1 MSKTLEVMAAA
12 VQQKPHS
19 FQFIRKATGLT
30 MTDEE
35 FRAMAE
41 SDTGRFKLVRFLASD
56 DEGTRIRPGRP
67 GVGLEETSGRLS
79 DAFVPRLDSAAGR
92 PEPAAQGPRSR

>member
-1 MSKTLEVMAAA
+1 VSKTVEVMAAA

-30 MTDEE
+30 ITDDE
-35 FRAMAE
+35 FRAMAR
-41 SDTGRFKLVRFLASD
+41 SDKGRFKLVRFVARN

-67 GVGLEETSGRLS
+67 GVGLRKRQE
-79 DAFVPRLDSAAGR
+79 A
-92 PEPAAQGPRSR
+92 

>member
-1 MSKTLEVMAAA
+1 VSKTLEVMAAA

-35 FRAMAE
+35 FRAMAQ
-41 SDTGRFKLVRFLASD
+41 SDSSRFKLVRFLARS

-67 GVGLEETSGRLS
+67 GVGLRK
-79 DAFVPRLDSAAGR
+79 R
-92 PEPAAQGPRSR
+92 PNA